1 MKKERGERDVEEETE
16 RRGERGRSK
25 EVREERERN
34 SDRDSQIV
42 VPVIAIKQISHTH
55 FLYEM

>member
-16 RRGERGRSK
+16 IRGEGGRRK

-42 VPVIAIKQISHTH
+42 VPVIAITQISHTH

>member
-1 MKKERGERDVEEETE
+1 MKKERGERDVEKETE
-16 RRGERGRSK
+16 RRWERGRSK